1 MVNCPQCNTPIPA
14 GAKFCPQCGTAAPP
28 PTAVGGTDTGGGG
41 YVGGN
46 LSVGGSYAGRDFT
59 VQGNYEQTQGIP
71 AAELAS
77 LFAVVYRQI
86 DAHKSDAD
94 ADAEVLR
101 EATGKV
107 QQEVAKGDQADPG
120 NVKRWVATIKKLAP
134 DVAEVLVNALIN
146 PGAAVGSVVRHALAG
161 FGGG

>member
-1 MVNCPQCNTPIPA
+1 
-14 GAKFCPQCGTAAPP
+14 
-28 PTAVGGTDTGGGG
+28 
-41 YVGGN
+41 
-46 LSVGGSYAGRDFT
+46 LT
-59 VQGNYEQTQGIP
+59 VQGNYEQAQGIL

-94 ADAEVLR
+94 ADAEVLS

-107 QQEVAKGDQADPG
+107 QQEVAKGEQADPSS
-120 NVKRWVATIKKLAP
+120 VKRWVATIKKLAA
-134 DVAEVLVNALIN
+134 DVAEDLVNVLIN
-146 PGAAVGSVVRHALAG
+146 PGAAVGKVVRVALAG

>member
-1 MVNCPQCNTPIPA
+1 VVNCPRCNTPIPA
-14 GAKFCPQCGTAAPP
+14 GANFCPQCGTAAPP
-28 PTAVGGTDTGGGG
+28 PAAGGGISTGGGG

-46 LSVGGSYAGRDFT
+46 LNVGGSYAGHDLT
-59 VQGNYEQTQGIP
+59 VEGNYEQTQGIS

-86 DAHKSDAD
+86 DVHTSDSD

-101 EATGKV
+101 EATGQV
-107 QQEVAKGDQADPG
+107 QQEVAKGDRADPG

>member
-1 MVNCPQCNTPIPA
+1 VVNCPQCNTPIPA

-28 PTAVGGTDTGGGG
+28 PATGGINTGGGG
-41 YVGGN
+41 YVGGSLN
-46 LSVGGSYAGRDFT
+46 VGGSYAGRDLT
-59 VQGNYEQTQGIP
+59 VQGNYEQGIP

-94 ADAEVLR
+94 ADAEVLA

-107 QQEVAKGDQADPG
+107 QQEVAKGEQADTG
-120 NVKRWVATIKKLAP
+120 NVKRWIATIKKLAP
-134 DVAEVLVNALIN
+134 DVAEILVNALIN